1 MDETLIDDLVNR
13 AKQNLELQKKKK
25 ITELFK
31 KGLSDSEISA
41 QIDSRFLSADSVS
54 EQLSR
59 IQAVKN
65 ENKGHNLHI

>member
-13 AKQNLELQKKKK
+13 ANKNLELKKKKK

-31 KGLSDSEISA
+31 KGLSYSEKSA